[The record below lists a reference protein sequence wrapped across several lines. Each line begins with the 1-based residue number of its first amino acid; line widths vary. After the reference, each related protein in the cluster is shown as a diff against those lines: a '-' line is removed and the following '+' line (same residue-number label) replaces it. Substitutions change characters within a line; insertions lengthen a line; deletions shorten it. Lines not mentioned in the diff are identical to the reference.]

1 MSVYKQ
7 TSSKDFRLVFSAVGR
22 VSVTAVCIIIYDKLV
37 NLSSFLFIL
46 DTAIRCYTTVIRA
59 FR

>member
-1 MSVYKQ
+1 M
-7 TSSKDFRLVFSAVGR
+7 FSAVGR